1 MNSKNISLT
10 YNDFLVLK
18 SIDYLK
24 KRNNF
29 NHLINSSGYYDKN
42 KVNDFAITG
51 KSTGSFSDLRYLD
64 LLSKLNLKTKNE
76 VNLMC
81 LTYSY
86 FLKLNPEVSSIN
98 YIPEEKTSQSKMYQD
113 ILTFNEMEIDEEYLR
128 NNFTC
133 TYNGWIHNENQHMLK
148 HTFNFNLFYNIVAK
162 DEEKTFKTNEYGIV
176 IISYKSSVD
185 DEVYIVSV
193 KLPLIFSTFTLSKV
207 DEKYNCR
214 RLYNK
219 KYNISLIVKPMI

>member
-10 YNDFLVLK
+10 YNDFIVLK

-29 NHLINSSGYYDKN
+29 NHLINSSGYYDKG
-42 KVNDFAITG
+42 KVNDY
-51 KSTGSFSDLRYLD
+51 KSTESDLRYLD
-64 LLSKLNLKTKNE
+64 LLSKLLLKTKNE

-113 ILTFNEMEIDEEYLR
+113 ILTFNEMEIDEEFLR

-148 HTFNFNLFYNIVAK
+148 HIYNFNLFYGVAAK

-185 DEVYIVSV
+185 DEVYIVSI

-219 KYNISLIVKPMI
+219 KYNISLIVKPMK